1 MPALVLAHAFLSAK
15 EMPASTGA
23 DELELDRSLATLCEH
38 AEARFPGAS
47 LARPDFARWLAERCS
62 QDELTQIRADD
73 LWLAC
78 ASASGDAVAIR
89 TLMVSYIAPL
99 ADTLGRAGIS
109 EAARAEVLQQ
119 LLADLVVAAAPAQPM
134 IAGYRGQ
141 GDLGAWLRVIALRSA
156 RRQKGRDAR
165 DAELPQATP
174 DTSAFADAELSYL
187 KKKYTREYKA
197 AIEGAFATLAP
208 RDRNLLRFSLVDQ
221 LSIDQLGA
229 IYHQHRSTIARNL
242 QRIRRQLVEHTRA
255 NLETRLGVARA
266 DLDSIAKLVESQ
278 LDLTLP
284 RLLAKKP

>member
-1 MPALVLAHAFLSAK
+1 MPSNVLAHAFLSAK

-23 DELELDRSLATLCEH
+23 EEVQLDRTLVTLCEQ
-38 AEARFPGAS
+38 AERRFPGAALDRAS
-47 LARPDFARWLAERCS
+47 FVRWLSERCS
-62 QDELTQIRADD
+62 RDELLQVRADD

-78 ASASGDAVAIR
+78 ASAAGDAVAIR
-89 TLMVSYIAPL
+89 TLMSSYIAPL

-109 EAARAEVLQQ
+109 ESARAEVLQQ
-119 LLADLVVAAAPAQPM
+119 LLTDLVVAAPPAQPM

-165 DAELPQATP
+165 DAELPHATP
-174 DTSAFADAELSYL
+174 EASALGDAELAYL
-187 KKKYTREYKA
+187 KQKYTREYKA
-197 AIEGAFATLAP
+197 AIEAAFATLAR

-229 IYHQHRSTIARNL
+229 IYHQHRSTVARSL
-242 QRIRRQLVEHTRA
+242 QRIRRELVEQTRA
-255 NLETRLGVARA
+255 TLEARLGVAQA
-266 DLDSIAKLVESQ
+266 ELDSIAKLVESQ

>member
-1 MPALVLAHAFLSAK
+1 MPSLALAHAFLSAN
-15 EMPASTGA
+15 EMPVSTGPDEA
-23 DELELDRSLATLCEH
+23 ELERSLLTLCEQ
-38 AEARFPGAS
+38 AESRFPGAS
-47 LARPDFARWLAERCS
+47 LARQSFMRWLGERCS
-62 QDELTQIRADD
+62 RDELCRIRADD

-78 ASASGDAVAIR
+78 ASASGDAVAVR
-89 TLMVSYIAPL
+89 TLMSSYIAPL

-119 LLADLVVAAAPAQPM
+119 LLTDLVVAAPPAQPM
-134 IAGYRGQ
+134 ISGYRGQ

-156 RRQKGRDAR
+156 RRQRGRDAR
-165 DAELPQATP
+165 DSELPHAAP
-174 DTSAFADAELSYL
+174 DASALDDAELAYL
-187 KKKYTREYKA
+187 KQKYTREYKA
-197 AIEGAFATLAP
+197 AIEAAFATLAR

-229 IYHQHRSTIARNL
+229 IYHQHRSTVARNL
-242 QRIRRQLVEHTRA
+242 QRIRRELVEQTRK

-266 DLDSIAKLVESQ
+266 ELDSIAKLVESQ